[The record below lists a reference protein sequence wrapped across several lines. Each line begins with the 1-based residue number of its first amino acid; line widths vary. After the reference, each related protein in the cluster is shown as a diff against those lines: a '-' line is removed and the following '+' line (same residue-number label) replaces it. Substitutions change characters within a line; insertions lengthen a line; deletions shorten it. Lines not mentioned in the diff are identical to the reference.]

1 MGKLYVVGLGP
12 GGRQHMS
19 LAALE
24 AIRASE
30 VIVGYTPYIDYVE
43 DLLEGKEVHSTGM
56 KKELERCQL
65 AIDKARQGFTTSI
78 ISTGDPGLYG
88 MAGPILEMAE
98 DIEVEVVPGIS
109 AVFSAAAERGS
120 PIMHDY
126 GSISLSDLLTPW
138 ELIEKRISLAAQGDF
153 VIAIYNPRSKGRP
166 QHLNRATELI
176 LEHRSASTPVGIV
189 RDSGRPGTRITMCR
203 LDSINYEEVDMLSLL
218 IIGNSNS
225 YFKDGK
231 MITPRGYKHK

>member
-138 ELIEKRISLAAQGDF
+138 ELIEKRIS
-153 VIAIYNPRSKGRP
+153 
-166 QHLNRATELI
+166 
-176 LEHRSASTPVGIV
+176 
-189 RDSGRPGTRITMCR
+189 
-203 LDSINYEEVDMLSLL
+203 
-218 IIGNSNS
+218 
-225 YFKDGK
+225 
-231 MITPRGYKHK
+231 